1 MTTRRIHL
9 FAALLL
15 TAALLAAPLPA
26 QASTAQKNATAA
38 PLQQAA
44 DDVKAAE
51 DYLNNLRTMK
61 ARFVQTDNEGRQIAG
76 DFMLKRP
83 GRMRFEYD
91 APIKDFIVADGT
103 FVHYYDAKMK
113 QQSSAPISRT
123 LANFFLQKDITL
135 SGDIFVDEIRRE
147 KDDSLLILTLS
158 QRKDPLAGNLSL
170 AFSRDPKSGALSLLK
185 WRVIDPQGL
194 ITETALFNT
203 QTGISL
209 KNDQFHYYDPERTKP
224 QYN

>member
-1 MTTRRIHL
+1 MTPRIL
-9 FAALLL
+9 Y
-15 TAALLAAPLPA
+15 LAAAILFTTSLVVPVQAATPA
-26 QASTAQKNATAA
+26 AKKAGTQA
-38 PLQQAA
+38 PLKQAA
-44 DDVKAAE
+44 DDVQAAE
-51 DYLNNLRTMK
+51 DYLNNLRTLK
-61 ARFVQTDNEGRQIAG
+61 ARFVQMDNDGRQIAG
-76 DFMLKRP
+76 DFLLKRP

-123 LANFFLQKDITL
+123 LANFFLQKDIKL

-158 QRKDPLAGNLSL
+158 QKKDPLAGNLSI
-170 AFSRDPKSGALSLLK
+170 AFARDTKNGALSLIK

-194 ITETALFNT
+194 ITETALFDLEA
-203 QTGISL
+203 GIRLDSEA
-209 KNDQFHYYDPERTKP
+209 FHYYDPELKKP

>member
-1 MTTRRIHL
+1 MRRIPL

-26 QASTAQKNATAA
+26 QASTAQKSATAA

-194 ITETALFNT
+194 ITETALFDT

-209 KNDQFHYYDPERTKP
+209 KNDQFHYYDPERKKP

>member
-1 MTTRRIHL
+1 MSVRISTL
-9 FAALLL
+9 ALAALFMVVFGATSML
-15 TAALLAAPLPA
+15 A
-26 QASTAQKNATAA
+26 QAAAQKNDAQA
-38 PLQQAA
+38 PLKQAA
-44 DDVKAAE
+44 ADVQAAE
-51 DYLNNLRTMK
+51 DYLNGLRTLK
-61 ARFVQTDNEGRQIAG
+61 ARFVQTDNEGHQLAG
-76 DFMLKRP
+76 TFLLKRP

-91 APIKDFIVADGT
+91 TPIKDFIVADGT

-158 QRKDPLAGNLSL
+158 QKKDPLAGNLSL
-170 AFSRDPKSGALSLLK
+170 AFARDPKSGALSLLK

-203 QTGISL
+203 ETGISL

>member
-1 MTTRRIHL
+1 MTSRTLGRA
-9 FAALLL
+9 FAVFFAMVALL
-15 TAALLAAPLPA
+15 TAQPTQAA
-26 QASTAQKNATAA
+26 TQKTDTQA

-51 DYLNNLRTMK
+51 NYLNNLRTLK

-194 ITETALFNT
+194 ITETALFDT

-209 KNDQFHYYDPERTKP
+209 NNDQFHYYDPERTKP

>member
-1 MTTRRIHL
+1 MRIAFL
-9 FAALLL
+9 FAVLLL
-15 TAALLAAPLPA
+15 VAPLPV
-26 QASTAQKNATAA
+26 QAGTTAAQKTATPA
-38 PLQQAA
+38 PLKQAA
-44 DDVKAAE
+44 EDVKAAE
-51 DYLNNLRTMK
+51 DYLNSLRTLK
-61 ARFVQTDNEGRQIAG
+61 ARFVQTDNEGHQIAG

-91 APIKDFIVADGT
+91 APVQDFIVADGT

-123 LANFFLQKDITL
+123 LANFFLQKEIAL

-158 QRKDPLAGNLSL
+158 QKKDPLAGNLSL
-170 AFSRDPKSGALSLLK
+170 AFSRDPESGALSLLK

-194 ITETALFNT
+194 ITETALFDT
-203 QTGISL
+203 ETGISL